1 MAKKKR
7 KLTKFGRMLSDIVIV
22 VCLFIAGFSGWNLYK
37 ELHEYQE
44 SKETYEKLTPSVV
57 IEKPSTDESGNAVT
71 APEFDWEKL
80 KEINGDFVG
89 WIRLDD
95 STVDYPF
102 VQGTDNE
109 YYLRHLFDGTYNNS
123 GCVFMDV
130 NNNRDFSDKNTI
142 LYAHNMKNGT
152 MFASIEKYKD
162 ASYYDGHKVIHIYTE
177 AATYDVYPVAGI
189 VTDGQDDYVR
199 TSFSDDNDF
208 MSYVNRFVS
217 SSTFTSEQSIEASDR
232 MIMLSTC
239 NYDRSDGRYVLIGKL
254 VQEDNNAQQA

>member
-7 KLTKFGRMLSDIVIV
+7 KLTKFGRILSDIVIV
-22 VCLFIAGFSGWNLYK
+22 VCLIIAGFSGWNLYK

-57 IEKPSTDESGNAVT
+57 IENPDTNEVDT
-71 APEFDWEKL
+71 APLFDWEKL
-80 KEINGDFVG
+80 KGINGDFVG

-177 AATYDVYPVAGI
+177 ATTYDVYPVAGI

-199 TSFSDDNDF
+199 TSFNDDNDF

-217 SSTFTSEQSIEASDR
+217 SSTFTSEQSIEPIDR

-254 VQEDNNAQQA
+254 VQEDNNAQ

>member
-7 KLTKFGRMLSDIVIV
+7 KLTKFGRILSDIVIV
-22 VCLFIAGFSGWNLYK
+22 VCLIIAGFSGWNLYK

-44 SKETYEKLTPSVV
+44 SKETYEKLTPEVV
-57 IEKPSTDESGNAVT
+57 IENPDTNEVDT
-71 APEFDWEKL
+71 APLFDWEKL
-80 KEINGDFVG
+80 KGINGDFVG

-199 TSFSDDNDF
+199 TSFNDDNDF

-217 SSTFTSEQSIEASDR
+217 SSTFTSEQSIEPTDR
-232 MIMLSTC
+232 IVMLSTC

-254 VQEDNNAQQA
+254 VQEDNNAQ

>member
-1 MAKKKR
+1 MSMAKKKR
-7 KLTKFGRMLSDIVIV
+7 KLTKFGRILSDIVIV
-22 VCLFIAGFSGWNLYK
+22 VCLVIAGFSGWNLYK
-37 ELHEYQE
+37 ELHEYKE
-44 SKETYEKLTPSVV
+44 SKETYEKLTPEVV
-57 IEKPSTDESGNAVT
+57 IENPDTNEVDT
-71 APEFDWEKL
+71 APLFDWEKL
-80 KEINGDFVG
+80 KQINEDFVG

-199 TSFSDDNDF
+199 TSFNDDNDF

-217 SSTFTSEQSIEASDR
+217 SSTFTSEQSIESTDR
-232 MIMLSTC
+232 IVMLSTC

-254 VQEDNNAQQA
+254 VQEDNNAQ

>member
-1 MAKKKR
+1 MYMAKKKR
-7 KLTKFGRMLSDIVIV
+7 KLTKFGRILSDIVIV
-22 VCLFIAGFSGWNLYK
+22 VCLMIAGFSGWNLYK

-44 SKETYEKLTPSVV
+44 SKETYEKLTPEVV
-57 IEKPSTDESGNAVT
+57 IENPDTNEVDT
-71 APEFDWEKL
+71 APLFDWEKL
-80 KEINGDFVG
+80 KGINGDFVG

-152 MFASIEKYKD
+152 MFAAIEKYKD

-208 MSYVNRFVS
+208 MLYVNRFVS
-217 SSTFTSEQSIEASDR
+217 SSTFTSEQSIETTDR

-254 VQEDNNAQQA
+254 VQEDNNAQ

>member
-1 MAKKKR
+1 MSMAKKKR
-7 KLTKFGRMLSDIVIV
+7 KLTKFGRILSDIVIV
-22 VCLFIAGFSGWNLYK
+22 VCLVIAGFSGWNLYK

-57 IEKPSTDESGNAVT
+57 IENPDTNEVDT
-71 APEFDWEKL
+71 APLFDWEKL
-80 KEINGDFVG
+80 KQINEDFVG

-152 MFASIEKYKD
+152 MFAAIEKYKD

-199 TSFSDDNDF
+199 TSFNDDNDF

-217 SSTFTSEQSIEASDR
+217 SSTFTSEQSIEATDR

-254 VQEDNNAQQA
+254 VQEDNNAQ

>member
-7 KLTKFGRMLSDIVIV
+7 KLTKFGRILSDIVIV
-22 VCLFIAGFSGWNLYK
+22 VCLIIAGFSGWNLYK
-37 ELHEYQE
+37 ELHEYKE
-44 SKETYEKLTPSVV
+44 SKETYEKLTPEVV
-57 IEKPSTDESGNAVT
+57 IENPDTNEVDT
-71 APEFDWEKL
+71 APLFDWEKL
-80 KEINGDFVG
+80 KQINGDFVG

-199 TSFSDDNDF
+199 TSFNDDNDF

-217 SSTFTSEQSIEASDR
+217 SSTFTSEQSIESTDR
-232 MIMLSTC
+232 IVMLSTC

-254 VQEDNNAQQA
+254 VQEDNNAQ

>member
-7 KLTKFGRMLSDIVIV
+7 KLTKFGRILSDIVIV
-22 VCLFIAGFSGWNLYK
+22 VCLIIAGFSGWNLYK

-44 SKETYEKLTPSVV
+44 SKETYEKLAPEVV
-57 IEKPSTDESGNAVT
+57 IENPDTNEVDT
-71 APEFDWEKL
+71 APLFDWEKL

-199 TSFSDDNDF
+199 TFFNDDNDF

-217 SSTFTSEQSIEASDR
+217 SSTFTSEQSIESTDR
-232 MIMLSTC
+232 IVMLSTC

-254 VQEDNNAQQA
+254 VQEDNNAQ

>member
-7 KLTKFGRMLSDIVIV
+7 KLTKFGRILSDIVIV
-22 VCLFIAGFSGWNLYK
+22 VCLIIAGFSGWNLYK

-57 IEKPSTDESGNAVT
+57 IENPDTNEVDT
-71 APEFDWEKL
+71 APLFDWEKL
-80 KEINGDFVG
+80 KGINGDFVG

-177 AATYDVYPVAGI
+177 ATTYDVYPVAGI

-199 TSFSDDNDF
+199 TSFNDDNDF

-217 SSTFTSEQSIEASDR
+217 SSTFTSEQSIEPTDR
-232 MIMLSTC
+232 IVMLSTC

-254 VQEDNNAQQA
+254 VQEDNNAQ

>member
-1 MAKKKR
+1 
-7 KLTKFGRMLSDIVIV
+7 
-22 VCLFIAGFSGWNLYK
+22 
-37 ELHEYQE
+37 
-44 SKETYEKLTPSVV
+44 
-57 IEKPSTDESGNAVT
+57 
-71 APEFDWEKL
+71 
-80 KEINGDFVG
+80 
-89 WIRLDD
+89 
-95 STVDYPF
+95 
-102 VQGTDNE
+102 
-109 YYLRHLFDGTYNNS
+109 
-123 GCVFMDV
+123 MDV

-177 AATYDVYPVAGI
+177 AATYDAYPVAGI

-254 VQEDNNAQQA
+254 VQEDNNAQ

>member
-7 KLTKFGRMLSDIVIV
+7 KLTKFGRILSDIVIV
-22 VCLFIAGFSGWNLYK
+22 VCLVIAGFSGWNLYK

-57 IEKPSTDESGNAVT
+57 IENPDTNEVDT
-71 APEFDWEKL
+71 APLFDWEKL
-80 KEINGDFVG
+80 KQINGDFVG

-199 TSFSDDNDF
+199 TSFNDDNDF

-217 SSTFTSEQSIEASDR
+217 SSTFTSEQSIESTDR
-232 MIMLSTC
+232 IVMLSTC

-254 VQEDNNAQQA
+254 VQEDNNAQ

>member
-1 MAKKKR
+1 MSMAKKKR
-7 KLTKFGRMLSDIVIV
+7 KLTKFGRILSDIVIV
-22 VCLFIAGFSGWNLYK
+22 VCLVIAGFSGWNLYK
-37 ELHEYQE
+37 ELHEYKE
-44 SKETYEKLTPSVV
+44 SKETYEKLTPEVV
-57 IEKPSTDESGNAVT
+57 IENPDTNEVDT
-71 APEFDWEKL
+71 APLFDWEKL
-80 KEINGDFVG
+80 KGINGDFVG

-199 TSFSDDNDF
+199 TSFNDDNDF

-239 NYDRSDGRYVLIGKL
+239 NYDRNDGRYVLIGKL
-254 VQEDNNAQQA
+254 VQEDNNAQ

>member
-7 KLTKFGRMLSDIVIV
+7 KLTKFGRILSDIVIV
-22 VCLFIAGFSGWNLYK
+22 VCLMIAGFSGWNLYK

-44 SKETYEKLTPSVV
+44 SKETYEKLTPEVV
-57 IEKPSTDESGNAVT
+57 IENPDTNEVDT
-71 APEFDWEKL
+71 APLFDWEKL
-80 KEINGDFVG
+80 KGINGDFVG

-152 MFASIEKYKD
+152 MFAAIEKYKD

-217 SSTFTSEQSIEASDR
+217 SSTFTSEQSIETTDR

-239 NYDRSDGRYVLIGKL
+239 NYDRSDGRYALIGKL
-254 VQEDNNAQQA
+254 VQEDNNAQ

>member
-7 KLTKFGRMLSDIVIV
+7 KLTKFGRILSDIVIV
-22 VCLFIAGFSGWNLYK
+22 VCLVIAGFSGWNLYK

-44 SKETYEKLTPSVV
+44 SKETYEKLTPEVV
-57 IEKPSTDESGNAVT
+57 IENPDTNEVDT
-71 APEFDWEKL
+71 APLFDWEKL
-80 KEINGDFVG
+80 KQINGDFVG

-109 YYLRHLFDGTYNNS
+109 YYLKHLFDGTYNNS

-199 TSFSDDNDF
+199 TSFNDDNDF

-217 SSTFTSEQSIEASDR
+217 SSTFTSEQSIETTDR

-254 VQEDNNAQQA
+254 VQEDNNAQ

>member
-1 MAKKKR
+1 MK
-7 KLTKFGRMLSDIVIV
+7 
-22 VCLFIAGFSGWNLYK
+22 
-37 ELHEYQE
+37 Q
-44 SKETYEKLTPSVV
+44 
-57 IEKPSTDESGNAVT
+57 
-71 APEFDWEKL
+71 
-80 KEINGDFVG
+80 INGDFVG

-152 MFASIEKYKD
+152 MFAAIEKYKD

-199 TSFSDDNDF
+199 TSFNDDNDF

-217 SSTFTSEQSIEASDR
+217 SSTFTSEQSIEATDR

-254 VQEDNNAQQA
+254 VQEDNNAQ

>member
-7 KLTKFGRMLSDIVIV
+7 KLTKFGRILSDIVIV
-22 VCLFIAGFSGWNLYK
+22 VCLIIAGFSGWNLYK

-44 SKETYEKLTPSVV
+44 SKETYEKLTPEVV
-57 IEKPSTDESGNAVT
+57 IENPDTNEVDT
-71 APEFDWEKL
+71 APLFDWEKL
-80 KEINGDFVG
+80 KGINGDFVG

-199 TSFSDDNDF
+199 TSFNDDNDF

-217 SSTFTSEQSIEASDR
+217 SSTFTSEQSIESTDR
-232 MIMLSTC
+232 IVMLSTC

-254 VQEDNNAQQA
+254 VQEDNNAQ

>member
-7 KLTKFGRMLSDIVIV
+7 KLTKFGRILSDIVIV
-22 VCLFIAGFSGWNLYK
+22 VCLIIAGFSGWNLYK

-57 IEKPSTDESGNAVT
+57 IENPDTNEVDT
-71 APEFDWEKL
+71 APLFDWEKL
-80 KEINGDFVG
+80 KQINGDFVG

-199 TSFSDDNDF
+199 TSFNDDNDF

-217 SSTFTSEQSIEASDR
+217 SSTFTSEQSIESTDR
-232 MIMLSTC
+232 IVMLSTC

-254 VQEDNNAQQA
+254 VQEDNNAQ

>member
-7 KLTKFGRMLSDIVIV
+7 KLTKFGRILSDIVIV
-22 VCLFIAGFSGWNLYK
+22 VCLMIAGFSGWNLYK

-44 SKETYEKLTPSVV
+44 SKETYEKLTPEVV
-57 IEKPSTDESGNAVT
+57 IENPDTNEVDT
-71 APEFDWEKL
+71 APLFDWEKL
-80 KEINGDFVG
+80 KGINGDFVG

-152 MFASIEKYKD
+152 MFAAIEKYKD

-217 SSTFTSEQSIEASDR
+217 
-232 MIMLSTC
+232 
-239 NYDRSDGRYVLIGKL
+239 
-254 VQEDNNAQQA
+254 

>member
-7 KLTKFGRMLSDIVIV
+7 KLTKFGRILSDIVIV
-22 VCLFIAGFSGWNLYK
+22 VCLAIAGFSGWNLYK
-37 ELHEYQE
+37 ELHEYKE
-44 SKETYEKLTPSVV
+44 SKETYEKLTPEVV
-57 IEKPSTDESGNAVT
+57 IENPDTNEVDT
-71 APEFDWEKL
+71 APLFDWEKL
-80 KEINGDFVG
+80 KGINGDFVG

-199 TSFSDDNDF
+199 TSFNDDNDF

-217 SSTFTSEQSIEASDR
+217 SSTFTSEQSIEPTDR
-232 MIMLSTC
+232 IVMLSTC

-254 VQEDNNAQQA
+254 VQEDNNAQ

>member
-1 MAKKKR
+1 MTMAKKKR
-7 KLTKFGRMLSDIVIV
+7 KLTKFGRILSDIVIV
-22 VCLFIAGFSGWNLYK
+22 VCLIIAGFSGWNLYK
-37 ELHEYQE
+37 EWHEYQE

-57 IEKPSTDESGNAVT
+57 IENPDTNEVDT
-71 APEFDWEKL
+71 APLFDWEKL
-80 KEINGDFVG
+80 KGINGDFVG

-177 AATYDVYPVAGI
+177 ATTYDVYPVAGI

-199 TSFSDDNDF
+199 TSFNDDNDF

-217 SSTFTSEQSIEASDR
+217 SSTFTSEQSIEPIDR

-254 VQEDNNAQQA
+254 VQEDNNAQ

>member
-7 KLTKFGRMLSDIVIV
+7 KLTKFGRILSDIVIV
-22 VCLFIAGFSGWNLYK
+22 VCLIIAGFSGWNLYK

-44 SKETYEKLTPSVV
+44 SKETYEKLTPEVV
-57 IEKPSTDESGNAVT
+57 IENPDTNEVDT
-71 APEFDWEKL
+71 APLFDWEKL
-80 KEINGDFVG
+80 KGINGDFVG

-95 STVDYPF
+95 SKVDYPF

-199 TSFSDDNDF
+199 TSFNDDNDF

-217 SSTFTSEQSIEASDR
+217 SSTFTSEQSIEPTDR

-254 VQEDNNAQQA
+254 VQEDNNAQ

>member
-1 MAKKKR
+1 MVKKKR
-7 KLTKFGRMLSDIVIV
+7 KLTKFGRILSDIVIV
-22 VCLFIAGFSGWNLYK
+22 VCLVIAGFSGWNLYK

-44 SKETYEKLTPSVV
+44 SKETYEKLTPEVV
-57 IEKPSTDESGNAVT
+57 IENPDTNEVDT
-71 APEFDWEKL
+71 APLFDWEKL
-80 KEINGDFVG
+80 KGINGDFVG

-109 YYLRHLFDGTYNNS
+109 YYLKHLFDGTYNNS

-199 TSFSDDNDF
+199 TSFNDDNDF

-217 SSTFTSEQSIEASDR
+217 SSTFTSEQSIEPTDR
-232 MIMLSTC
+232 IVMLSTC

-254 VQEDNNAQQA
+254 VQEDNNAQ

>member
-1 MAKKKR
+1 MTMAKKKR
-7 KLTKFGRMLSDIVIV
+7 KLTKFGRILSDIVIV
-22 VCLFIAGFSGWNLYK
+22 VCLVIAGFSGWNLYK
-37 ELHEYQE
+37 ELHEYKE
-44 SKETYEKLTPSVV
+44 SKETYEKLTPEVV
-57 IEKPSTDESGNAVT
+57 IENPDTNEVDT
-71 APEFDWEKL
+71 APLFDWEKL
-80 KEINGDFVG
+80 KQINGDFVG

-199 TSFSDDNDF
+199 TSFNDDNDF

-217 SSTFTSEQSIEASDR
+217 SSTFTSEQSIESTDR
-232 MIMLSTC
+232 IVMLSTC

-254 VQEDNNAQQA
+254 VQEDNNAQ

>member
-7 KLTKFGRMLSDIVIV
+7 KLTKFGRILSDIVIV
-22 VCLFIAGFSGWNLYK
+22 VCLVIAGFSGWNLYK
-37 ELHEYQE
+37 ELHEYKE
-44 SKETYEKLTPSVV
+44 SKETYEKLTPEVV
-57 IEKPSTDESGNAVT
+57 IENPDTNEVDT
-71 APEFDWEKL
+71 APLFDWEKL

-109 YYLRHLFDGTYNNS
+109 YYLKHLFDGTYNNS

-199 TSFSDDNDF
+199 TSFNDDNDF
-208 MSYVNRFVS
+208 MSYVKRFVS
-217 SSTFTSEQSIEASDR
+217 SSTFTSEQSIEPTDR
-232 MIMLSTC
+232 IVMLSTC

-254 VQEDNNAQQA
+254 VQEDNNAQ

>member
-1 MAKKKR
+1 MTMAKKKR
-7 KLTKFGRMLSDIVIV
+7 KLTKFGRILSDIVIV
-22 VCLFIAGFSGWNLYK
+22 VCLVIAGFSGWNLYK

-57 IEKPSTDESGNAVT
+57 IENPDTNEVDT
-71 APEFDWEKL
+71 APLFDWEKL
-80 KEINGDFVG
+80 KQINGDFVG

-199 TSFSDDNDF
+199 TSFNDDNDF

-217 SSTFTSEQSIEASDR
+217 SSTFTSEQSIESTDR
-232 MIMLSTC
+232 IVMLSTC

-254 VQEDNNAQQA
+254 VQEDNNAQ

>member
-7 KLTKFGRMLSDIVIV
+7 KLTKFGRILSDIVIV
-22 VCLFIAGFSGWNLYK
+22 VCLIIAGFSGWNLYK
-37 ELHEYQE
+37 ELHEYKE
-44 SKETYEKLTPSVV
+44 SKETYEKLTPEVV
-57 IEKPSTDESGNAVT
+57 IENPDTNEVDT
-71 APEFDWEKL
+71 APLFDWEKL
-80 KEINGDFVG
+80 KQINEDFVG

-199 TSFSDDNDF
+199 TSFNDDNDF

-217 SSTFTSEQSIEASDR
+217 SSTFTSEQSIESTDR
-232 MIMLSTC
+232 IVMLSTC

-254 VQEDNNAQQA
+254 VQEDNNAQ

>member
-7 KLTKFGRMLSDIVIV
+7 KLTKFGRILSDIVIV
-22 VCLFIAGFSGWNLYK
+22 VCLVIAGFSGWNLYK
-37 ELHEYQE
+37 ELHEYKE
-44 SKETYEKLTPSVV
+44 SKETYEKLTPEVV
-57 IEKPSTDESGNAVT
+57 IENPDTNEVDT
-71 APEFDWEKL
+71 APLFDWEKL
-80 KEINGDFVG
+80 KQINEDFVG

-199 TSFSDDNDF
+199 TSFNDDNDF

-217 SSTFTSEQSIEASDR
+217 SSTFTSEQSIESTDR
-232 MIMLSTC
+232 IVMLSTC
-239 NYDRSDGRYVLIGKL
+239 NYDRSEGRYVLIGKL
-254 VQEDNNAQQA
+254 VQEYNNAQ

>member
-7 KLTKFGRMLSDIVIV
+7 KLTKFGRILSDIVIV
-22 VCLFIAGFSGWNLYK
+22 VCLIIAGFSGWNLYK

-57 IEKPSTDESGNAVT
+57 IENPDTNEVDT
-71 APEFDWEKL
+71 APLFDWEKL
-80 KEINGDFVG
+80 KGINGDFVG

-177 AATYDVYPVAGI
+177 ATTYDVYPVAGI

-199 TSFSDDNDF
+199 TSFNDDNDF

-217 SSTFTSEQSIEASDR
+217 SSTFTSEQSIETTDR

-254 VQEDNNAQQA
+254 VQEDNNAQ

>member
-7 KLTKFGRMLSDIVIV
+7 KLTKFGRILSDIVIV
-22 VCLFIAGFSGWNLYK
+22 VCLVIAGFSGWNLYK
-37 ELHEYQE
+37 ELHEYKE
-44 SKETYEKLTPSVV
+44 SKETYEKLTPEVV
-57 IEKPSTDESGNAVT
+57 IENPDTNEVDT
-71 APEFDWEKL
+71 APLFDWEKL
-80 KEINGDFVG
+80 KQINEDFVG

-130 NNNRDFSDKNTI
+130 NNNRDFSDENTI

-199 TSFSDDNDF
+199 TSFNDDNDF

-217 SSTFTSEQSIEASDR
+217 SSTFTSEQSIESTDR
-232 MIMLSTC
+232 IVMLSTC

-254 VQEDNNAQQA
+254 VQEDNNAQ

>member
-7 KLTKFGRMLSDIVIV
+7 KLTKFGRILSDIVIV
-22 VCLFIAGFSGWNLYK
+22 VCLVIAGFSGWNLYK

-57 IEKPSTDESGNAVT
+57 IENPDTNEVDT
-71 APEFDWEKL
+71 APLFDWEKL
-80 KEINGDFVG
+80 KQINEDFVG

-152 MFASIEKYKD
+152 MFAAIEKYKD

-199 TSFSDDNDF
+199 TSFNDDNDF

-217 SSTFTSEQSIEASDR
+217 SSTFTSEQSIEATDR

-254 VQEDNNAQQA
+254 VQEDNNAQ

>member
-1 MAKKKR
+1 MSMAKKKR
-7 KLTKFGRMLSDIVIV
+7 KLTKFGRILSDIVIV
-22 VCLFIAGFSGWNLYK
+22 VCLIIAGFSGWNLYK

-44 SKETYEKLTPSVV
+44 SKETYEKLAPEVV
-57 IEKPSTDESGNAVT
+57 IENPDTNEVDT
-71 APEFDWEKL
+71 APLFDWEKL

-199 TSFSDDNDF
+199 TFFNDDNDF

-217 SSTFTSEQSIEASDR
+217 SSTFTSEQSIESTDR
-232 MIMLSTC
+232 IVMLSTC

-254 VQEDNNAQQA
+254 VQEDNNAQ

>member
-7 KLTKFGRMLSDIVIV
+7 KLTKFGRILSDIVIV
-22 VCLFIAGFSGWNLYK
+22 VCLVIAGFSGWNLYK
-37 ELHEYQE
+37 ELHEYKE
-44 SKETYEKLTPSVV
+44 SKETYEKLTPEVV
-57 IEKPSTDESGNAVT
+57 IENPDTNEVDT
-71 APEFDWEKL
+71 APLFDWEKL
-80 KEINGDFVG
+80 KQINEDFVG

-199 TSFSDDNDF
+199 TSFNDDNDF

-217 SSTFTSEQSIEASDR
+217 SSTFTSEQSIESTDR
-232 MIMLSTC
+232 IVMLSTC

-254 VQEDNNAQQA
+254 VQEDNNAQ

>member
-7 KLTKFGRMLSDIVIV
+7 KLTKFGRILSDIVIV
-22 VCLFIAGFSGWNLYK
+22 VCLIIAGFSGWNLYK

-57 IEKPSTDESGNAVT
+57 IENPDTNEVDT
-71 APEFDWEKL
+71 APLFDWEKL
-80 KEINGDFVG
+80 KGINGDFVG

-199 TSFSDDNDF
+199 TSFNDDNDF

-217 SSTFTSEQSIEASDR
+217 SSTFTSEQSIEPTDR
-232 MIMLSTC
+232 IVMLSTC

-254 VQEDNNAQQA
+254 VQEDNNAQ